1 MDPLPPIP
9 TPAAMYWREFRIR
22 FLPVIAFMVLV
33 GLVVVLWRNS
43 GISSYLAGVA
53 EGVRSTVTSPQ
64 VGVLQQLRVQPYQMV
79 QAGDPIAIIL
89 PKDPRVEMDLI
100 QSQIQIARL
109 RLQPAVAEQNA
120 MNFESVRVD
129 LLTIKSELA
138 IAKVNLERALNE
150 VRRNEPLFKE
160 RLVSED
166 IYDLSVKSRDM
177 YLAEIEAKSNA
188 IAQIEGRLNALN
200 TLGVPQVP
208 STNDATQQIL
218 ARLDGLQNSAET
230 NWGPIV
236 LRAPIS
242 GMIGMVYRQQG
253 ESVVIGE
260 PLIAINGNWSDRIVA
275 FVRQPYAVDP
285 MVGMSVHVTT
295 RERKAKK
302 FWSEITQIGAQVET
316 ITNTLAFVRT
326 GYLMDVGL
334 PIVIDVPKGMQIR
347 PGETVDVV
355 FRPKPLE
362 RALTPVNQPATG
374 PVPASPAPAA
384 SAREH
389 VARVLLE

>member
-1 MDPLPPIP
+1 MDPLPTIP
-9 TPAAMYWREFRIR
+9 TPASMYWREFRIR
-22 FLPVIAFMVLV
+22 FLPVIAFIGIV
-33 GLVVVLWRNS
+33 GTVVVLWRNA

-64 VGVLQQLRVQPYQMV
+64 VGVLHQLNVQPYQMV

-100 QSQIQIARL
+100 QSQIQLARL
-109 RLQPAVAEQNA
+109 RLQPSVAEQNA

-129 LLTIKSELA
+129 LLTLKSELE
-138 IAKVNLERALNE
+138 IAKANLALKQSE

-160 RLVSED
+160 KLVSEE
-166 IYDLSVKSRDM
+166 IYDLSLKSRDM

-188 IAQIEGRLNALN
+188 IAQIEARLDALN
-200 TLGVPQVP
+200 TLGVPQTA
-208 STNDATQQIL
+208 STNDPTQQIL
-218 ARLDGLQNSAET
+218 TRLDTLQNSAAT

-242 GMIGMVYRQQG
+242 GMVGMVYRQQG
-253 ESVVIGE
+253 ESVVVGE

-275 FVRQPYAVDP
+275 FVRQPYSVDP

-295 RERKAKK
+295 RERKAKQ

-326 GYLMDVGL
+326 GYLIDVGL

-362 RALTPVNQPATG
+362 RTLTPVNQPASG
-374 PVPASPAPAA
+374 PVPPPPPATK
-384 SAREH
+384 EH
-389 VARVLLE
+389 VALIME